1 MKKTIKKIKLGTCG
15 VDAGLI
21 YLVDPC
27 YVQKEPLV
35 TDPNMWQKFCKLFYA
50 GQDKD
55 TQSAGMCNG
64 VIVNTRHGDGEFN
77 VYGYYDDEGI
87 RKVEV
92 SFVD

>member
-1 MKKTIKKIKLGTCG
+1 MKKTITKILLGTCG

-27 YVQKEPLV
+27 YVQNQPLV
-35 TDPNMWQKFCKLFYA
+35 RDSDKWQKFCKLFYKD
-50 GQDKD
+50 QDKK
-55 TQSAGMCNG
+55 TQSADMCAG